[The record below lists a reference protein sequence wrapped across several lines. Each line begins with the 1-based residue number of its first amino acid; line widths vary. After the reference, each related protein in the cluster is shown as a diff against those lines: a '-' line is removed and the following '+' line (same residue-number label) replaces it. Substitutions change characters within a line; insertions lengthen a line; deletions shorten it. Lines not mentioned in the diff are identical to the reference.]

1 MRINDILQN
10 NFLIQLSL
18 AAAGEVT
25 PAFFVLSKNNSLTS
39 LLLNRHH
46 KQKKCMFKGDFKMSS
61 MSSWLI
67 IINHIEDV

>member
-25 PAFFVLSKNNSLTS
+25 PAFFVLSKRKTTAVCG
-39 LLLNRHH
+39 LLL
-46 KQKKCMFKGDFKMSS
+46 
-61 MSSWLI
+61 
-67 IINHIEDV
+67 IN